1 MIELIGEEVMMGNSM
16 NRNVRFKREAI
27 RTNSAFIKA
36 LPFLLVIS
44 ASMFFFVQTSFAQ
57 DAAEPVKATKGG
69 GLDPTKKK
77 IFIRSE
83 YRELENDTSTL
94 VGEALFELPVTSKWY
109 ARISTPFKRNTALSG
124 GTNYGL
130 GDITTRLSY
139 LAINTAEGTRLF
151 FGMENK
157 WDTATDT
164 ALGGEKYTF
173 SPVVTGFMRFPEAKI
188 VTFPSIQYTDTL
200 GGDSGRS
207 DSNNTMIKGTTV
219 RILSDGFYLL
229 ADPAFI
235 WDHERNDQSTGT
247 FDLEYGRFVE
257 GKTMYYVR
265 PGTTLWGDSTPFSFK
280 WNIEFGIRIFI

>member
-1 MIELIGEEVMMGNSM
+1 LIKTLSILFVMAAGS
-16 NRNVRFKREAI
+16 V
-27 RTNSAFIKA
+27 
-36 LPFLLVIS
+36 VC
-44 ASMFFFVQTSFAQ
+44 VQTSFAQ
-57 DAAEPVKATKGG
+57 DAEAPAKSSKGG

-77 IFIRSE
+77 LFFRSE
-83 YRELENDTSTL
+83 YRKLENDTSSL
-94 VGEALFELPVTSKWY
+94 VGDGLYELPLSKQWYLRTSV
-109 ARISTPFKRNTALSG
+109 PFKRNTALSG
-124 GTNYGL
+124 GSNYGL
-130 GDITTRLSY
+130 GDITTRISY
-139 LAINTAEGTRLF
+139 LAINTSAGSRLF

-164 ALGGEKYTF
+164 ALGGGKYTF

-207 DSNNTMIKGTTV
+207 DSNNTIIKGTTV
-219 RILSDGFYLL
+219 RILTDGFYLM

-247 FDLEYGRFVE
+247 FDLEYGRFVK

-280 WNIEFGIRIFI
+280 WNVEFGIRIFM

>member
-1 MIELIGEEVMMGNSM
+1 MNLLNNKKVGFESLTILPIHRLIKTLSILFVMAAGS
-16 NRNVRFKREAI
+16 V
-27 RTNSAFIKA
+27 
-36 LPFLLVIS
+36 VC
-44 ASMFFFVQTSFAQ
+44 VQTSFAQ
-57 DAAEPVKATKGG
+57 DAEAPAKSSKGG

-77 IFIRSE
+77 LFFRSE
-83 YRELENDTSTL
+83 YRKLENDTSSL
-94 VGEALFELPVTSKWY
+94 VGEGLYELPLTRQWYLRTSV
-109 ARISTPFKRNTALSG
+109 PFKRNTALSG
-124 GTNYGL
+124 GSNYGL
-130 GDITTRLSY
+130 GDITTRISY
-139 LAINTAEGTRLF
+139 LAINTSAGSRLF

-164 ALGGEKYTF
+164 ALGGGKYTF

-188 VTFPSIQYTDTL
+188 VTFPSVQYTDTL

-207 DSNNTMIKGTTV
+207 DSNNTIIKGTTV
-219 RILSDGFYLL
+219 RILTDGFYLM

-247 FDLEYGRFVE
+247 FDLEYGRFVK

-280 WNIEFGIRIFI
+280 WNVEFGIRIFM

>member
-1 MIELIGEEVMMGNSM
+1 MNLLNNKNIGFESVTILPIHNLIKNL
-16 NRNVRFKREAI
+16 F
-27 RTNSAFIKA
+27 
-36 LPFLLVIS
+36 FLLVTVAGLVVCAQI
-44 ASMFFFVQTSFAQ
+44 SFAQ
-57 DAAEPVKATKGG
+57 DAEAPEKSSRGG

-77 IFIRSE
+77 LFFRSE
-83 YRELENDTSTL
+83 YRKLENDTSSL
-94 VGEALFELPVTSKWY
+94 VGEGLYELPLTKQWYLRTSV
-109 ARISTPFKRNTALSG
+109 PFKRNTALSG
-124 GTNYGL
+124 GSNYGL
-130 GDITTRLSY
+130 GDITTRISY
-139 LAINTAEGTRLF
+139 LAINTAAGSRLF

-200 GGDSGRS
+200 GGDSTRS
-207 DSNNTMIKGTTV
+207 DSNNTIIKGTTV
-219 RILSDGFYLL
+219 RILTDGFYLL
-229 ADPAFI
+229 ADPVFT

-247 FDLEYGRFVE
+247 FDLEYGRFVK

-280 WNIEFGIRIFI
+280 WNVEFGIRIFM

>member
-1 MIELIGEEVMMGNSM
+1 MSQLNNKKIK
-16 NRNVRFKREAI
+16 FKLMTVPSI
-27 RTNSAFIKA
+27 DSSIDSFIKA
-36 LPFLLVIS
+36 
-44 ASMFFFVQTSFAQ
+44 FVVFVVLAVGSIICSQTSSAQ
-57 DAAEPVKATKGG
+57 DAETSVTTKKGG

-77 IFIRSE
+77 LFLRSE
-83 YRELENDTSTL
+83 YRKLENDTSSL
-94 VGEALFELPVTSKWY
+94 VGDALYELPLTKQWFLRTSV
-109 ARISTPFKRNTALSG
+109 PFKRNTALSG
-124 GTNYGL
+124 GSNFGL
-130 GDITTRLSY
+130 GDITTRISY
-139 LAINTAEGTRLF
+139 LAINTSAGTRLF

-164 ALGGEKYTF
+164 ALGGGKYTF

-188 VTFPSIQYTDTL
+188 VTFPSVQYVDTL
-200 GGDSGRS
+200 GGDSDRT
-207 DSNNTMIKGTTV
+207 DSNNTTIKGTTV
-219 RILSDGFYLL
+219 KILTEGYYLM

-280 WNIEFGIRIFI
+280 WNIEFGMRIFM

>member
-1 MIELIGEEVMMGNSM
+1 MIKGMSTNAGVTSVTMSSHLVRMVMISFFLISV
-16 NRNVRFKREAI
+16 
-27 RTNSAFIKA
+27 
-36 LPFLLVIS
+36 
-44 ASMFFFVQTSFAQ
+44 FFFVYVERSFAAE
-57 DAAEPVKATKGG
+57 DSVAAKPSKGG

-77 IFIRSE
+77 LFLRSE
-83 YRELENDTSTL
+83 YRKLENDTSSL
-94 VGEALFELPVTSKWY
+94 VGEGLYELPLTNQWY
-109 ARISTPFKRNTALSG
+109 LRMSAPFKRNTALAG
-124 GTNYGL
+124 GSNIGL
-130 GDITTRLSY
+130 GDITTRISY
-139 LAINTAEGTRLF
+139 LAINTNAGTRLF

-164 ALGGEKYTF
+164 ALGGGKYTF

-188 VTFPSIQYTDTL
+188 VTFPSVQYVDTA
-200 GGDSGRS
+200 GGDSARA
-207 DSNNTMIKGTTV
+207 DSNNTTIKGTTV
-219 RILSDGFYLL
+219 RILTDGYYLL

-280 WNIEFGIRIFI
+280 WNIEFGMRIFM